1 MESLTPST
9 LVSKFEFLKLF
20 HLLIFQMR
28 YGKPYNSLRRDSGT
42 SDDFL
47 TVESAI
53 MRSNVNGGTGGIGI
67 GGVRGANVGVIGGLL
82 KNPGSMSSGC
92 ASDGSTD
99 SLLEQDLHNLSLAV
113 TQQAL
118 E

>member
-1 MESLTPST
+1 MTVQSAMLRGGRSAAVNMGPSST
-9 LVSKFEFLKLF
+9 GVV
-20 HLLIFQMR
+20 
-28 YGKPYNSLRRDSGT
+28 GGSG
-42 SDDFL
+42 S
-47 TVESAI
+47 
-53 MRSNVNGGTGGIGI
+53 GG
-67 GGVRGANVGVIGGLL
+67 NNHQLGVIGSLL
-82 KNPGSMSSGC
+82 KNIPGSMSSGC

>member
-1 MESLTPST
+1 MFSRILNNFNPVVSCYESC
-9 LVSKFEFLKLF
+9 FL
-20 HLLIFQMR
+20 FQMR
-28 YGKPYNSLRRDSGT
+28 YGKPYNSPRRDSGN

-53 MRSNVNGGTGGIGI
+53 MRAGSGNPAGSVSGRNP
-67 GGVRGANVGVIGGLL
+67 GVIGSNL
-82 KNPGSMSSGC
+82 KTPGSMSSGC

>member
-1 MESLTPST
+1 MDFFNTC
-9 LVSKFEFLKLF
+9 FF
-20 HLLIFQMR
+20 FQMR
-28 YGKPYNSLRRDSGT
+28 YGKPYSSPRRDSGT
-42 SDDFL
+42 SEDFL

-53 MRSNVNGGTGGIGI
+53 LRTGNGGPSGLGIGA
-67 GGVRGANVGVIGGLL
+67 VRNNVGVIGSLL

>member
-1 MESLTPST
+1 
-9 LVSKFEFLKLF
+9 
-20 HLLIFQMR
+20 MR

-47 TVESAI
+47 TVESAM
-53 MRSNVNGGTGGIGI
+53 MRSNGNVGTGGIGI
-67 GGVRGANVGVIGGLL
+67 GGVRANVGVIGGLL

>member
-1 MESLTPST
+1 
-9 LVSKFEFLKLF
+9 
-20 HLLIFQMR
+20 MR

-47 TVESAI
+47 TVESAM
-53 MRSNVNGGTGGIGI
+53 MRSNGNGTTSGIGI
-67 GGVRGANVGVIGGLL
+67 GGVRANVGVIGGLL

>member
-1 MESLTPST
+1 
-9 LVSKFEFLKLF
+9 
-20 HLLIFQMR
+20 MR

-47 TVESAI
+47 TVESAM
-53 MRSNVNGGTGGIGI
+53 MRSNGSGSTGGIGI
-67 GGVRGANVGVIGGLL
+67 GGVRANVGVIGGLL

>member
-1 MESLTPST
+1 
-9 LVSKFEFLKLF
+9 
-20 HLLIFQMR
+20 MR

-42 SDDFL
+42 SEDFL

-53 MRSNVNGGTGGIGI
+53 MRSNGNGGTGGIGI
-67 GGVRGANVGVIGGLL
+67 GGVRANVGVIGGLL

>member
-1 MESLTPST
+1 MWDE
-9 LVSKFEFLKLF
+9 
-20 HLLIFQMR
+20 
-28 YGKPYNSLRRDSGT
+28 KPYNSLRRDSGT

-47 TVESAI
+47 TVESA
-53 MRSNVNGGTGGIGI
+53 MMWSNGNGGTGGIGI
-67 GGVRGANVGVIGGLL
+67 GGVRANVGVIGGLL

>member
-1 MESLTPST
+1 
-9 LVSKFEFLKLF
+9 
-20 HLLIFQMR
+20 MR
-28 YGKPYNSLRRDSGT
+28 GYAKPAAAGCYNSLRRDSGT

-47 TVESAI
+47 TVESAFV
-53 MRSNVNGGTGGIGI
+53 RSSSHGKNVH
-67 GGVRGANVGVIGGLL
+67 GVIGSGSIL

>member
-1 MESLTPST
+1 MKPN
-9 LVSKFEFLKLF
+9 
-20 HLLIFQMR
+20 
-28 YGKPYNSLRRDSGT
+28 YGTARRDS
-42 SDDFL
+42 DHDFL
-47 TVESAI
+47 TVESAFGLGAAAA
-53 MRSNVNGGTGGIGI
+53 RVGGGVGGGGVGGCVAGSMLSPGAAGGIFS
-67 GGVRGANVGVIGGLL
+67 L

-99 SLLEQDLHNLSLAV
+99 SLLEQDLHNLSLSV

>member
-1 MESLTPST
+1 MNIKLRH
-9 LVSKFEFLKLF
+9 LVVLYALNLNLFLLF
-20 HLLIFQMR
+20 
-28 YGKPYNSLRRDSGT
+28 
-42 SDDFL
+42 
-47 TVESAI
+47 
-53 MRSNVNGGTGGIGI
+53 I
-67 GGVRGANVGVIGGLL
+67 GGVRNNVGVIGGSLL